1 MAHQTN
7 LLDLRDAHG
16 GAPGVH
22 ADGGHA
28 QPARRPVAHGFVH
41 SKEAGGAVDGPG
53 IRYVLF
59 VSGCPLRC
67 LYCHNPDTMAMR
79 NGEPVEASEL
89 LRRIKRYRRIF
100 KNSGGGITL

>member
-22 ADGGHA
+22 ADGGHTHH
-28 QPARRPVAHGFVH
+28 PARRPVAHGFVH

-67 LYCHNPDTMAMR
+67 LYCHNPDTWHMR
-79 NGEPVEASEL
+79 KGKEPSVHALVAELAS
-89 LRRIKRYRRIF
+89 
-100 KNSGGGITL
+100 